1 MDPLATAR
9 GTVSLCLCGSLFWD
23 KVFGMIRRRHS
34 SDESRG
40 KALDLWHPPDGA
52 GEPLIC
58 LATTFTFDA
67 AFFETECLGRFL
79 QMDTHPQESDAVGYL
94 IEREEKLASARV
106 CVLADRRHAQ
116 ARESLRWD
124 LLPVAV
130 PGACQH
136 AKLSVLCWTN
146 YVRIIIGSGNLTEP
160 GYRKNLE
167 VFGTLE
173 ASRKDGGSISEIL
186 GVIEFLEQLLEL
198 ALGDI
203 ERRGPKQRAREVLTT
218 LRLHIRGWPRPPR
231 RAMRVVPIFSGIG
244 STAFDELRDI
254 WPASSQPRAAHI
266 LSPFFDREDS
276 TVFTALLDVLAKRQ
290 TRFIYFYFPYQ
301 DLPDGRTRIFA
312 PRSLIDTA
320 RETSNLSVE
329 KVLHEQDGEPRPL
342 HAKMLVL
349 SNDEWEVWLIGSSNF
364 TRAGY
369 GLSEGASNIEANLA
383 YIVRV
388 GEAGYGKLQDV
399 WPELVADKVDLKNQ
413 NIVWEPVFEADG
425 EGEADIVLPVAFREA
440 LYDGTGE
447 SSCLILSLGDD
458 LPERWWIRI
467 ENDELLNSESWQGN
481 TGEYIVLWQGR
492 PVPLALT
499 VEWESGEDSHV
510 AGWPINVI
518 EPALLLP
525 PEALRGL
532 SLEELMGIL
541 SSSHP
546 LHIAVIQAL
555 NRRISRSSAEL
566 YLDPHRRVN
575 MEAFLLQRT
584 RRVALALERLRERL
598 ERPVV
603 NMDSLD
609 WRLRGPVGPLALA
622 EAFRREARAPG
633 EARFFLAELALVLKR
648 IRAERAAAGGLSQKA
663 IRERI
668 LEFIIEIE
676 RMAES
681 IGSGGGALMDRYIME
696 SFQEARR

>member
-1 MDPLATAR
+1 
-9 GTVSLCLCGSLFWD
+9 
-23 KVFGMIRRRHS
+23 MIRRRHS
-34 SDESRG
+34 HDESRG

-67 AFFETECLGRFL
+67 TFFETECLGRFL

-116 ARESLRWD
+116 AKESLRWD
-124 LLPVAV
+124 LLPVVV

-146 YVRIIIGSGNLTEP
+146 FVRVIIGSGNLTEP

-173 ASRKDGGSISEIL
+173 ASRQEGGSISEIL
-186 GVIEFLEQLLEL
+186 AVIEFLEQLLEF
-198 ALGDI
+198 ALGDV
-203 ERRGPKQRAREVLTT
+203 ERRGPKQRAREILNT
-218 LRLHIRGWPRPPR
+218 LREYIRPWPRPAR
-231 RAMRVVPIFSGIG
+231 HAIRVVPIFSGLAT
-244 STAFDELRDI
+244 TAFDELRDI

-266 LSPFFDREDS
+266 LSPFFDKEDS
-276 TVFTALLDVLAKRQ
+276 TVFSALLDVLAKRQ

-301 DLPDGRTRIFA
+301 SLPDGRTRIFA

-320 RETSNLSVE
+320 REASNMSVE
-329 KVLHEQDGEPRPL
+329 KVLHEQDGELRPL

-349 SNDEWEVWLIGSSNF
+349 SGDEWEVWLIGSSNF

-369 GLSEGASNIEANLA
+369 GIAEGASNLEANLA
-383 YIVRV
+383 YIARV

-399 WPELVADKVDLKNQ
+399 WPELVADKVDLKDQ
-413 NIVWEPVFEADG
+413 NIVWEPLFEADG
-425 EGEADIVLPVAFREA
+425 EGAATIALPTAFREA
-440 LYDGTGE
+440 LYEETGE
-447 SSCLILSLGDD
+447 SSCLILTLGDD
-458 LPERWWIRI
+458 LPDKWRIRI
-467 ENDELLNSESWQGN
+467 ENEELLNSESWQGN
-481 TGEYIVLWQGR
+481 KGEYIVMWQGR
-492 PVPLALT
+492 PVPLVLT
-499 VEWESGEDSHV
+499 VEWESGEESHV

-518 EPALLLP
+518 EPALLPP

-541 SSSHP
+541 SSSNP
-546 LHIAVIQAL
+546 LHIAVMQTL
-555 NRRISRSSAEL
+555 KRRIHRSSAEL
-566 YLDPHRRVN
+566 YLDPHRKVN

-603 NMDSLD
+603 NIDSLD
-609 WRLRGPVGPLALA
+609 WRLRGPVGPFALA

-648 IRAERAAAGGLSQKA
+648 IRTERAAAGGLSKKA

-668 LEFIIEIE
+668 LDTIIEIE

-681 IGSGGGALMDRYIME
+681 IGVSGGELMDRYIIE
-696 SFQEARR
+696 TFQEARR